1 MAERL
6 DQAKVG
12 DVVEIT
18 GHRIG
23 EARRTGE
30 ILEILGDA
38 SRPHFRVRW
47 ADGSESNFYPSTDAT
62 IRSPRRAVWRARPG
76 LAANGRC

>member
-1 MAERL
+1 MAEKL
-6 DQAKVG
+6 DQANVG
-12 DVVEIT
+12 DIVEIT

-23 EARRTGE
+23 EGRRTGE

-47 ADGSESNFYPSTDAT
+47 TDGSESIFYPSTDAT
-62 IRSPRRAVWRARPG
+62 IRSSRAAKARR
-76 LAANGRC
+76 